1 MSTGNLHEM
10 GAAPMAAATK
20 ATKQS
25 KSAVNASA
33 RPGDPMLSNAAFVA
47 ATPGQSIT
55 DLGGPTPDNYR
66 STDDSSK
73 YATQAIATVRDVVNA
88 KAMKAEEQELEYEE
102 EIVEASECEDD
113 EDKME
118 KGKKGRKSKMKEEV
132 EEEEEEV
139 VEDYD
144 DAEEEELE
152 FNVEEDVQALFGE
165 EDLSEEFKERAKTVF
180 EAALRTKVQ
189 EASDIIAARYEQ
201 ALEENVMMIHQEL
214 TERVD
219 TYLEYVAGEW
229 LTENA
234 LQVER
239 GLKSELSESFMQG
252 LKGLFEDHYVE
263 IPEDR
268 YNVLESMVD
277 KLDEMESKLNE
288 QIERNVQLTH
298 RLSESVSDSI
308 FHEVARGL
316 AETQKEKLAGLAES
330 VEFISE
336 EDYREKLEVLRESY
350 FSRTPVTQNR
360 VDEDEMLGT
369 DSETLSESMSA
380 YLRAVQKYSK

>member
-1 MSTGNLHEM
+1 MSTGNLQEM
-10 GAAPMAAATK
+10 GAAPMAASTK

-25 KSAVNASA
+25 KSAVNATA
-33 RPGDPMLSNAAFVA
+33 RPGDPMASNGEFVSG
-47 ATPGQSIT
+47 TPGQGII

-73 YATQAIATVRDVVNA
+73 LNVAPVASVRDVVNA
-88 KAMKAEEQELEYEE
+88 RAMRA
-102 EIVEASECEDD
+102 
-113 EDKME
+113 
-118 KGKKGRKSKMKEEV
+118 
-132 EEEEEEV
+132 EEEEV
-139 VEDYD
+139 EGEEVLAEVEEDEEQL
-144 DAEEEELE
+144 DAEGEGYEEEETEEIEEDGELE
-152 FNVEEDVQALFGE
+152 IDVEEDVQALFGD

-180 EAALRTKVQ
+180 EAALRTKIQ
-189 EASDIIAARYEQ
+189 EAADIIATRYEK
-201 ALEENVMMIHQEL
+201 ALEENVAAIHQEL

-219 TYLEYVAGEW
+219 SYLEYVAGEW
-229 LTENA
+229 ITENA

-239 GLKSELSESFMQG
+239 GLKSELSESFMTG
-252 LKGLFEDHYVE
+252 LKALFEDHYVE
-263 IPEDR
+263 IPEEK

-336 EDYREKLEVLRESY
+336 EDYRGKLEVLRESY
-350 FSRTPVTQNR
+350 FSRTPVTQTR

-369 DSETLSESMSA
+369 ASNTITESMDA
-380 YLRAVQKYSK
+380 YIRAVQKYSNK